1 MANQEFSFREIVV
14 LVQVAIAERKSA
26 EDLRHPDFSIS
37 EITTIQAVEI
47 YTWIETASGK
57 FDGYSYEQIDSIIDI
72 VRKLRQTSED
82 YGSGNLRIL

>member
-1 MANQEFSFREIVV
+1 MASQELSFSEMVV
-14 LVQVAIAERKSA
+14 LVQVAITERKSA
-26 EDLRHPDFSIS
+26 EDLRHPNYTIP
-37 EITTIQAVEI
+37 EITIIQAVEI
-47 YTWIETASGK
+47 NTWIETASGK